1 MLQREKTY
9 ADRERKGQETCKEY
23 AELKERQIPGKSFS
37 FDMRYN
43 LAVCMNAKVRAS
55 LTYFCKHLWKD
66 PIEGWIHCLDEEHF
80 VTL

>member
-9 ADRERKGQETCKEY
+9 ADRERNGQETCKEY

-43 LAVCMNAKVRAS
+43 LAVCMNAKVRIS
-55 LTYFCKHLWKD
+55 LTYL
-66 PIEGWIHCLDEEHF
+66 
-80 VTL
+80 